1 MYTHP
6 PGECWECVKVCA
18 PARKVIFSLFSFLP
32 LFFRFS
38 IRKKIPHLQL
48 PPSSTTGIASG
59 VFLLLLLLLLLLFS
73 PFRWRRWVGTKRW
86 EEVGSRRRVVGFKSC
101 SKQSSRL
108 SIVVRASVG
117 RRIVAESNVCVCV
130 SSVSR
135 AFVSPSTS
143 NWDLVVFFFLLCT
156 LAVETRQKKKIN
168 IHLFIV
174 GGWRVSIV
182 MIYRVDSWWYFRE
195 WFQLQEIIIRKS
207 QTIIKQETTL
217 TLILP
222 LKNFLIQ
229 LMNDNFGIRICTG
242 KVL

>member
-1 MYTHP
+1 ML
-6 PGECWECVKVCA
+6 GVC
-18 PARKVIFSLFSFLP
+18 KGVCTSSESYFFFIFFPSSFLSLFYP
-32 LFFRFS
+32 
-38 IRKKIPHLQL
+38 KKNT
-48 PPSSTTGIASG
+48 PPSTPP
-59 VFLLLLLLLLLLFS
+59 FQHHRYCLRCFFFFFFFFFLFS

-156 LAVETRQKKKIN
+156 LAVETRQKKN
-168 IHLFIV
+168 
-174 GGWRVSIV
+174 
-182 MIYRVDSWWYFRE
+182 
-195 WFQLQEIIIRKS
+195 
-207 QTIIKQETTL
+207 
-217 TLILP
+217 
-222 LKNFLIQ
+222 
-229 LMNDNFGIRICTG
+229 
-242 KVL
+242 